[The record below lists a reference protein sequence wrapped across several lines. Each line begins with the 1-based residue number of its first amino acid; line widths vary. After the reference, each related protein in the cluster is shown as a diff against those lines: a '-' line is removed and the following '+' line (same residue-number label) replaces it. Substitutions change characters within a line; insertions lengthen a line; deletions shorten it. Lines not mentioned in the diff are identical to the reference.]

1 MESPFLFTRFFALSS
16 KFCCALVSFMGYLY
30 MVKQAIATAPMIKRI
45 AANMVTTNA
54 VLIRSIDISLLVN
67 LSNNESIRK
76 YRQNI

>member
-1 MESPFLFTRFFALSS
+1 M
-16 KFCCALVSFMGYLY
+16 
-30 MVKQAIATAPMIKRI
+30 KQAIATAPMIKRI